1 MANNF
6 IVSPMLEKISLKAGE
21 TYTGSILI
29 ANPKDAT
36 EDFYYKIST
45 SPYSVIGENY
55 IADFE
60 TISDWSRIL
69 EWTTLEDTEGT
80 LKPNETKR
88 IFYTI
93 EVPKNAPAGG
103 QYLKIGVTSNAA
115 ASGSSGAVQDVFEIA
130 SLVFAEI
137 DGETTRGG
145 RILEGKI
152 PDFVTSSNPAVTA
165 KFTNTGNVHETAT
178 TRLYVKNLLGGGEIY
193 PQNGENP
200 EMESII
206 MPLSTRVI
214 SRQIPNLPVVGI
226 FEVKE
231 TISYRG
237 DTMDV
242 TSVMVVCPAWF
253 ILLVLA
259 TIASIL
265 GMVFYGRHLKRK
277 KFKKQLHSEKT
288 NAKIEP

>member
-36 EDFYYKIST
+36 EDFYYKISI

-115 ASGSSGAVQDVFEIA
+115 ASGSGGAVQDVFEIA

-178 TRLYVKNLLGGGEIY
+178 TALYVKNLLGGGEIY

-206 MPLSTRVI
+206 MPLSTRVV

-231 TISYRG
+231 TIYYRG

-253 ILLVLA
+253 ILLILA

>member
-115 ASGSSGAVQDVFEIA
+115 ASGSGGAVQDVFEIA

-206 MPLSTRVI
+206 MPLSTRVV

-288 NAKIEP
+288 NVKIEP

>member
-115 ASGSSGAVQDVFEIA
+115 ASGSGGAVQDVFEIA

-178 TRLYVKNLLGGGEIY
+178 TALYVKNLLGGGKIY

-206 MPLSTRVI
+206 MPLSTRVV

-253 ILLVLA
+253 ILLILA

>member
-115 ASGSSGAVQDVFEIA
+115 ASGSGGAVQDVFEIA

-178 TRLYVKNLLGGGEIY
+178 TALYVKNLLGGGEIY

-206 MPLSTRVI
+206 MPLSTRVV

-253 ILLVLA
+253 ILLILA

-265 GMVFYGRHLKRK
+265 GMIFYGRHLKRK

>member
-69 EWTTLEDTEGT
+69 EWTTLEDTEGA

-115 ASGSSGAVQDVFEIA
+115 ASGSGGAVQDVFEIA

-165 KFTNTGNVHETAT
+165 KFTNTGNVHETAIT
-178 TRLYVKNLLGGGEIY
+178 ALYVKNLLGGGEIY

-206 MPLSTRVI
+206 MPLSTRVV

-253 ILLVLA
+253 ILLILA

>member
-115 ASGSSGAVQDVFEIA
+115 ASGSGGAVQDVFEIA

-178 TRLYVKNLLGGGEIY
+178 TALYVKNLLGGGEIY

-206 MPLSTRVI
+206 MPLSTRVV

-253 ILLVLA
+253 ILLILA

>member
-55 IADFE
+55 MADFE

-115 ASGSSGAVQDVFEIA
+115 ASGSGGAVQDVFEIA

-178 TRLYVKNLLGGGEIY
+178 TALYVKDLLGGGEIY

-206 MPLSTRVI
+206 MPLSTRVV

-253 ILLVLA
+253 ILLILA

>member
-115 ASGSSGAVQDVFEIA
+115 ASGSGRAVQDVFEIA

-178 TRLYVKNLLGGGEIY
+178 TALYVKNLLGGGEIY
-193 PQNGENP
+193 PQNGEDP

-206 MPLSTRVI
+206 MPLSTRVV

-253 ILLVLA
+253 ILLILA

>member
-1 MANNF
+1 M
-6 IVSPMLEKISLKAGE
+6 KAGE

-55 IADFE
+55 MADFE

-69 EWTTLEDTEGT
+69 EWTTLDDTEGT

-115 ASGSSGAVQDVFEIA
+115 ASGSGGAVQDVFEIA

-178 TRLYVKNLLGGGEIY
+178 TALYVKDLLGGGEIY

-206 MPLSTRVI
+206 MPLSTRVV

-253 ILLVLA
+253 ILLILA

>member
-115 ASGSSGAVQDVFEIA
+115 ASGSGGAVQDVFEIA

-178 TRLYVKNLLGGGEIY
+178 TALYVKDLLGGGEIY

-206 MPLSTRVI
+206 MPLSTRVV

-253 ILLVLA
+253 ILLILA

>member
-115 ASGSSGAVQDVFEIA
+115 ASGSGGAVQDVFEIA

-178 TRLYVKNLLGGGEIY
+178 TTLYVKNLLGGGEIY

-206 MPLSTRVI
+206 MPLSTRVV

-253 ILLVLA
+253 ILLILA

>member
-55 IADFE
+55 MADFE

-115 ASGSSGAVQDVFEIA
+115 ASGSGGAVQDVFEIA

-178 TRLYVKNLLGGGEIY
+178 TALYVKNLLGGGEIY

-206 MPLSTRVI
+206 MPLSTRVV

-253 ILLVLA
+253 ILLILA

>member
-60 TISDWSRIL
+60 TMSDWSRIL

-80 LKPNETKR
+80 LKPNETRR

-115 ASGSSGAVQDVFEIA
+115 ASGSGGAVQDVFEIA

-178 TRLYVKNLLGGGEIY
+178 TALYVKNLLGGGEIY

-206 MPLSTRVI
+206 MPLSTRVV

-253 ILLVLA
+253 ILLILA